1 MSRFEMGDLVYSAQD
16 LYNDPVEETG
26 ESAIPG
32 ASVDE
37 LLVSAG
43 IRGVVVNVG
52 HAESDPSRDI
62 YLVRFE
68 MDAAGTLSAPVG
80 CLGEELGHEPVAA

>member
-1 MSRFEMGDLVYSAQD
+1 MSGFQMGDLVYSVQD

-32 ASVDE
+32 ATVGE
-37 LLVSAG
+37 LLVSSG

-52 HAESDPSRDI
+52 HAEADPSQDI
-62 YLVRFE
+62 YLVSFE
-68 MDAAGTLSAPVG
+68 MDEAGTLSAPVG
-80 CLGEELGHEPVAA
+80 CLAEELSHEPAA

>member
-1 MSRFEMGDLVYSAQD
+1 MSGFEMGDLVYSTQN

-26 ESAIPG
+26 DSAIPG
-32 ASVDE
+32 ATVDE

-43 IRGVVVNVG
+43 IRGVVVNIG
-52 HAESDPSRDI
+52 YAEADPSQDI

-68 MDAAGTLSAPVG
+68 MDEAGTLSAPVG
-80 CLGEELGHEPVAA
+80 CLAEELSHELTT

>member
-1 MSRFEMGDLVYSAQD
+1 MGRFEMGDLVYSAQD
-16 LYNDPVEETG
+16 LYNDTVEETG

-32 ASVDE
+32 AAVDE

-43 IRGVVVNVG
+43 VRGVVVNVG
-52 HAESDPSRDI
+52 HAEADPGQAI

-68 MDAAGTLSAPVG
+68 MDEAGALSTPVG
-80 CLGEELGHEPVAA
+80 CLADELSHEPAA